1 MTFLP
6 IVARELRVAAR
17 RRGTYWTRVGA
28 AFVAIGTAAF
38 MLMRSNLERH
48 QSPSDLG
55 KSIFMTLSGFA
66 FLYCLMTGARNT
78 ADCLSDEKRE
88 GTLGL
93 LFLTDLKG
101 YDVVLGKLVATS
113 LNSFYGLLAFF
124 PVLAIPL
131 LLGGVAV
138 NQFWRMVLLLTN
150 TLFFSLAV
158 GMWVS
163 SMGRH
168 ERKTVSGTI
177 ALILFVTGGLPL
189 CGMTFDYYLL
199 KPPHDGPPIF
209 TLLPSPGFAFFLG
222 LESWFKPA
230 IDPRFWWSLLT
241 THVLSWGFL
250 SLASARLPH
259 AWQDKPASVR
269 TVRWQESWK
278 QWSYGDSA
286 ERKNFRH
293 RLMSMNPFFWL
304 AGRDRLKPAYVWGFL
319 GMVAV
324 GWLWGLAE
332 LKQDWLEPAVF
343 VMTALT
349 LHSVLKVWLAS
360 EACQRFNQ
368 DRQSGALE
376 LLLSTP
382 LKVNDIL
389 RGQLL
394 ALKRQFFYPVVAVVL
409 MDVLFLFS
417 TKDRGEWASVWLA
430 GMVVLVADLYTL
442 SWVGMWLGL
451 KSKDTNRATGSAL
464 GRILILP
471 WVIFY
476 LGMLFVSGLQIR
488 IPLLSNNEPESVII
502 FWFALGITIDI
513 FFYGWARNNLNQD
526 FRLLATQR
534 FESGRRRVRWWRLW
548 ARENVSPAPPVI
560 PS

>member
-28 AFVAIGTAAF
+28 AFVAIAIAAF
-38 MLMRSNLERH
+38 MLTISNLER
-48 QSPSDLG
+48 QQPPADLG
-55 KSIFMTLSGFA
+55 RSIFMTLSGFA
-66 FLYCLMTGARNT
+66 FIYCLMAGARNT
-78 ADCLSDEKRE
+78 ADCLSEEKRE

-101 YDVVLGKLVATS
+101 YDVVLGKLAATS
-113 LNSFYGLLAFF
+113 LNSCYGLLAIF

-138 NQFWRMVLLLTN
+138 GQFWRMVLVLIN
-150 TLFFSLAV
+150 TLFFSLAA
-158 GMWVS
+158 GMWIS
-163 SMGRH
+163 SLGRH
-168 ERKTVSGTI
+168 ERKTVSGAI
-177 ALILFVTGGLPL
+177 VLILFVTGGLPL
-189 CGMTFDYYLL
+189 CGMMFEYYLL
-199 KPPHDGPPIF
+199 KPPHGAPPIF
-209 TLLPSPGFAFFLG
+209 TLLPSPGFAFG
-222 LESWFKPA
+222 LTFGTWLKPG
-230 IDPRFWWSLLT
+230 IDPNFWWSLLT

-250 SLASARLPH
+250 TLASARLPR
-259 AWQDKPASVR
+259 AWQDKPATIR
-269 TVRWQESWK
+269 TVRWRESWK
-278 QWSYGDSA
+278 QWSYGDSD
-286 ERKNFRH
+286 ERKQFRR
-293 RLMSMNPFFWL
+293 RLMDVNPFFWL

-319 GMVAV
+319 GLVAV

-332 LKQDWLEPAVF
+332 LKNDWFEQAVY

-394 ALKRQFFYPVVAVVL
+394 ALKRQFFYPVVVVL
-409 MDVLFLFS
+409 LADVLFLFS
-417 TKDRGEWASVWLA
+417 NKDRDEWAFVWLA

-451 KSKDTNRATGSAL
+451 KTKDTNRATGSAI

-476 LGMLFVSGLQIR
+476 FGVVFVSGLRIR
-488 IPLLSNNEPESVII
+488 IPILSNNEPETAII
-502 FWFALGITIDI
+502 LWFSLAVTIDTI
-513 FFYGWARNNLNQD
+513 FYGWARNKLNQD
-526 FRLLATQR
+526 FRSLATQR
-534 FESGRRRVRWWRLW
+534 FEPRRPRARWWQFW
-548 ARENVSPAPPVI
+548 VRENASSTPPALG
-560 PS
+560 S